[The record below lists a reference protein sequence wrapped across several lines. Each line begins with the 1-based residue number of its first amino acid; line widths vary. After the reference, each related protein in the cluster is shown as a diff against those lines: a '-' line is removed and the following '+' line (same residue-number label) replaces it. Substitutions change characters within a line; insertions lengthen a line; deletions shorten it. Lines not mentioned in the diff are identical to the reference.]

1 MKGVASEQNE
11 YDVRVDSD
19 PVSNGSLV
27 EIRRDCRSLD
37 GMERLSAAGWTARD
51 PRKPSSMDVQRFE
64 MGSVRGHSGGRV
76 PILACR
82 QLPLVK
88 ILPSQLGLRM
98 ILWDPE

>member
-37 GMERLSAAGWTARD
+37 GMERFRAAGWIARE

-64 MGSVRGHSGGRV
+64 MGSVVGHSGGRV

-82 QLPLVK
+82 QLPLGK
-88 ILPSQLGLRM
+88 NYPRNWGFG
-98 ILWDPE
+98 

>member
-37 GMERLSAAGWTARD
+37 GTERFSAAGWIERD
-51 PRKPSSMDVQRFE
+51 PRKPSSIDVQRFE
-64 MGSVRGHSGGRV
+64 MVSVVGHSGGRV

-82 QLPLVK
+82 QLPMVK
-88 ILPSQLGLRM
+88 NIPLLLGLRM